1 MSDIYWQLGYPMHI
15 WKISARNSPTFSFLL
30 FLSPFVSLSFLSLSS
45 HFHLY
50 PLFTSLSLSFLFS
63 IAFSLSRIPFP
74 SLKLGNFFLKPCII
88 LKSKISPVVIQKF
101 LETLCNFRKRINLF
115 KHQLVDEDSKAKF

>member
-1 MSDIYWQLGYPMHI
+1 MSDIYWQLGYPMDI
-15 WKISARNSPTFSFLL
+15 WKIPDIWKYFDL
-30 FLSPFVSLSFLSLSS
+30 FLPFISFSIRFPFFPFS

-50 PLFTSLSLSFLFS
+50 PLSTSLLLSFPFS